1 MPTHK
6 QALKPAT
13 SKSKRILSTPSA
25 YAKNHYLYIQEVG
38 SLLSIEPHISS
49 RHNLLSYLFFS
60 VISGK
65 GYLTY
70 EGKRHVLYAGD
81 CVWIDC
87 HKLYSHESSEE
98 EPWSLTW
105 VHFYGKD
112 AKEFYDVFME
122 QGHSYVFHPLSIS
135 PFVECITT
143 LYDTHNHQTFLTEL
157 SSHKYLTDIIALCYT
172 ESGLWKSDENG
183 LLENSM
189 RNKLKHIREFIDNHF
204 TEKISLDDLAEHF
217 FISKYHLSREFH
229 KEYGITIGNDITAK
243 KISKAKSLLRFTKD
257 PIENIADL
265 CGFQDSGYFIKV
277 FKNAENMTPLEYRKK
292 W

>member
-1 MPTHK
+1 MSTINQSTK
-6 QALKPAT
+6 TAT
-13 SKSKRILSTPSA
+13 SKSQRILATPSA
-25 YAKNHYLYIQEVG
+25 YAKSHYLYIQEVG
-38 SLLSIEPHISS
+38 SLQSIEPHISS
-49 RHNLLSYLFFS
+49 RHNLSSFLFFA

-98 EPWSLTW
+98 EPWALTW

-112 AKEFYDVFME
+112 VGNFYNIFIE
-122 QGHSYVFHPLSIS
+122 QGHSYVFHPLSIA
-135 PFVECITT
+135 PFIECITT
-143 LYDTHNHQTFLTEL
+143 LYNTHKHQTSLTEL
-157 SSHKYLTDIIALCYT
+157 SSNKYLTDIITLCYT
-172 ESGLWKSDENG
+172 ESGLWKADENG
-183 LLENSM
+183 VIENSM
-189 RNKLKHIREFIDNHF
+189 RNKLKHIREFIDTHF
-204 TEKISLDDLAEHF
+204 AEKISLDDLAEHF

-257 PIENIADL
+257 PIENIAEI

-277 FKNAENMTPLEYRKK
+277 FKNAETMTPLEYRKK

>member
-6 QALKPAT
+6 QTLKPAT

-49 RHNLLSYLFFS
+49 RHNLLSFLFFS

-105 VHFYGKD
+105 IHFYGKD

-143 LYDTHNHQTFLTEL
+143 LYDTHKHQTFLTEL
-157 SSHKYLTDIIALCYT
+157 SSHKYVTDIITLCYT

-243 KISKAKSLLRFTKD
+243 KISKAKSLLRFTKN